1 MEHRLLQRMSK
12 IQSNLK
18 LLANDEKDLSVFS
31 AYLQDA
37 IIIAQDIKFLLKNK
51 TFACIFNRF
60 MWEDAEQGVFRDN
73 RRVRSAL
80 VFKNVL
86 SVKSQNINVKKKST
100 ILEFLAIKINKI
112 KNDNF
117 NLKLIFSGGG
127 VISLEVEFIES
138 TLEDF
143 SESWTTKH
151 KPKHKI

>member
-1 MEHRLLQRMSK
+1 
-12 IQSNLK
+12 
-18 LLANDEKDLSVFS
+18 
-31 AYLQDA
+31 
-37 IIIAQDIKFLLKNK
+37 
-51 TFACIFNRF
+51 

-73 RRVRSAL
+73 RRIRSAL
-80 VFKNVL
+80 IFKNVFN
-86 SVKSQNINVKKKST
+86 VKSKNINVKKNST
-100 ILEFLAIKINKI
+100 ILEFLAIEISKS
-112 KNDNF
+112 KNGNY

>member
-1 MEHRLLQRMSK
+1 MSK
-12 IQSNLK
+12 TKSNLK
-18 LLANDEKDLSVFS
+18 LLANDKKDLAVFS

-37 IIIAQDIKFLLKNK
+37 IIVAQDIKFLSKNK

-73 RRVRSAL
+73 RRIRSAL
-80 VFKNVL
+80 VFKNVFN
-86 SVKSQNINVKKKST
+86 VKSKKINVKKNST
-100 ILEFLAIKINKI
+100 ILEFLAIEISKS
-112 KNDNF
+112 KNGNY